1 MAILI
6 HAFDSQDLIDVYIPD
21 GPETILYRC
30 EQQLCPNWTPRSI
43 EEDYPR
49 YKAIRRAQHP
59 LGPRS
64 TLASRSASRHS
75 RPVSP
80 TSRLPQ
86 TVAESSQAR
95 GNLPPDPAPEPEPEE
110 GAGEEGVLESESEDS
125 VGSASP
131 TALAPASAVPDVRDP
146 ATELPSAPSPPTPPR
161 GRSSTR
167 SSQSSTSG
175 GPPQP
180 PPPPQRPPSPPTPI
194 MSSPA
199 AAPDKETL
207 KLLLPLRY
215 DGKTVIECNRFLS
228 QLRIYWLVNT
238 SLTTIELKVQ
248 VALSLLDGDARAWAT
263 PYFAQLACAA
273 AFAATFKAHFG
284 NLDDE
289 AAAQVELAKLCADK
303 SAREKRT
310 AAEFSALFKG
320 PADRSGYGDLE
331 LRGKYLSGIPSC
343 VYRKIELETFTTW
356 QAAEKHATEVEQI
369 LDISWA
375 HRSELN
381 NFFSARGRGCGGARG
396 GAPLINAAVG
406 KGNFPGTCF
415 GCGKQG
421 YRRFECPNWVDKGRL
436 CALVRA
442 QLVRAQHADA
452 ALGAVDNDAS
462 ISGR

>member
-1 MAILI
+1 MLCTDQLHTDQRAQPPLNIPCYAHLPVLPPSIVAACQGQI

-21 GPETILYRC
+21 DPETVLYCC
-30 EQQLCPNWTPRSI
+30 EQQPCPNRTPRSI

-75 RPVSP
+75 CPVSP

-86 TVAESSQAR
+86 TVADQAR
-95 GNLPPDPAPEPEPEE
+95 GDLPPDPAPEPEPEE
-110 GAGEEGVLESESEDS
+110 GDSEEGVSESESADPARP
-125 VGSASP
+125 ASP
-131 TALAPASAVPDVRDP
+131 TALASASAIPDVRNP
-146 ATELPSAPSPPTPPR
+146 SAELPPVPSPPTPPR

-167 SSQSSTSG
+167 SSRSSTG
-175 GPPQP
+175 GRPPQP
-180 PPPPQRPPSPPTPI
+180 PPPPQRPPSPPMPI

-199 AAPDKETL
+199 AALDKETL

-228 QLRIYWLVNT
+228 QLRIYWLINT

-263 PYFAQLACAA
+263 PYFAQLVSVQIGVQGAMTSFANEA
-273 AFAATFKAHFG
+273 AFAAAFKAHFG

-303 SAREKRT
+303 SVREKRT

-331 LRGKYLSGIPSC
+331 LRDKYLSGIPSR

-356 QAAEKHATEVEQI
+356 QAAEKHVTEVEQI
-369 LDISWA
+369 LDISRA
-375 HRSELN
+375 RRPELN
-381 NFFSARGRGCGGARG
+381 NFFSARG
-396 GAPLINAAVG
+396 
-406 KGNFPGTCF
+406 
-415 GCGKQG
+415 
-421 YRRFECPNWVDKGRL
+421 
-436 CALVRA
+436 
-442 QLVRAQHADA
+442 
-452 ALGAVDNDAS
+452 
-462 ISGR
+462 

>member
-1 MAILI
+1 MPTRPRGPYAHLPFLPPSNVAACQGQV

-21 GPETILYRC
+21 GPETIIYRC
-30 EQQLCPNWTPRSI
+30 EQQPCPNRTPRSI
-43 EEDYPR
+43 PEDYPR

-95 GNLPPDPAPEPEPEE
+95 GDLPPDPAPEPEPEE
-110 GAGEEGVLESESEDS
+110 GEGEEGVSESESEDS

-131 TALAPASAVPDVRDP
+131 TAFAPASAIPDVRNPP
-146 ATELPSAPSPPTPPR
+146 AELPPAPSPLTPPR

-167 SSQSSTSG
+167 SSRNSTSG

-248 VALSLLDGDARAWAT
+248 VAMSLLDGDARAWAT
-263 PYFAQLACAA
+263 PYFAQLASVQMGVQGVTTPFRNEA
-273 AFAATFKAHFG
+273 AFTAAFKARFG
-284 NLDDE
+284 NLDDA

-303 SAREKRT
+303 SVREKCT

-331 LRGKYLSGIPSC
+331 LRDKYLSGIPSR

-356 QAAEKHATEVEQI
+356 
-369 LDISWA
+369 
-375 HRSELN
+375 
-381 NFFSARGRGCGGARG
+381 
-396 GAPLINAAVG
+396 
-406 KGNFPGTCF
+406 
-415 GCGKQG
+415 
-421 YRRFECPNWVDKGRL
+421 
-436 CALVRA
+436 
-442 QLVRAQHADA
+442 
-452 ALGAVDNDAS
+452 
-462 ISGR
+462 